1 MRGADLKRTLAGV
14 VCAVQIVLAVP
25 GFAQTNNRYSPAFA
39 IERTSFGALRQYDAR
54 AVDDTPGDNQAVP
67 SNLVAP
73 PFYRDLLSSMV
84 RRSPTFRRQCVR
96 IAHAPDLVV
105 LLEGRPAPATV
116 TDVRAETRITR
127 KAGRLTAVVLLRRF
141 DDPVEL
147 IAHEIEH
154 IIEQLDGVDLHA
166 RAAVTD
172 SGVRLR
178 AGEQPMFETTRATR
192 VGLAV
197 AAEMRQAGR

>member
-1 MRGADLKRTLAGV
+1 MA
-14 VCAVQIVLAVP
+14 
-25 GFAQTNNRYSPAFA
+25 
-39 IERTSFGALRQYDAR
+39 
-54 AVDDTPGDNQAVP
+54 
-67 SNLVAP
+67 
-73 PFYRDLLSSMV
+73 
-84 RRSPTFRRQCVR
+84 RRSPTFRRQCAR
-96 IAHAPDLVV
+96 IAHASDLVV
-105 LLEGRPAPATV
+105 QLEWRPAPATSI
-116 TDVRAETRITR
+116 DVRAETRITR
-127 KAGRLTAVVLLRRF
+127 KGGRVTAIVRLRSV

-178 AGEQPMFETTRATR
+178 GGKQPMFETTRATR